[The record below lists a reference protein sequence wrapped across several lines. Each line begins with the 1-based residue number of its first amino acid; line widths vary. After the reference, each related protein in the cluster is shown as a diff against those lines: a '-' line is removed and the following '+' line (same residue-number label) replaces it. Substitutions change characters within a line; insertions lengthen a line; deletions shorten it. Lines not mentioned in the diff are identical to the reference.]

1 MSKVVELAN
10 NELTRGV
17 EEGMFTKEYKD
28 TIIKTLCSLCED
40 GHSGFS
46 IHMTMSIINTMITA
60 LAEGDDEVLKMFQ
73 NRVTQS
79 VDDEMVYDSSVI
91 LSANKAFRVIKTA
104 GHTKE
109 ELIQMVDTLTRLV
122 DWKPL
127 FPIQEDEV
135 IDERYEMNGQHL
147 YDYKR
152 YSGLFKRVY
161 PDGRVEYGDVHMAVG
176 VNIDDECEYYSGLVD
191 RVVQDIH
198 PIKFPYLPPTI
209 PYKVY
214 AEDFLVNPKYGDYDT
229 TGFFY
234 MIEPDGTRIEI
245 NRFFKEDGFEF
256 VEITKEEYE
265 ERKKN
270 RYIPEQPEAQD

>member
-10 NELTRGV
+10 NELTKAV
-17 EEGMFTKEYKD
+17 EEGMFTQKYKD
-28 TIIKTLCSLCED
+28 TVIKSLCSLCED
-40 GHSGFS
+40 GHSAHS
-46 IHMTMSIINTMITA
+46 IHMTMTIINTLIMA
-60 LAEGDDEVLKMFQ
+60 LVKDDIEELRTFQ
-73 NRVTQS
+73 TKLSAAKSGEDCYSKGIFRS
-79 VDDEMVYDSSVI
+79 VDKVFKIIE
-91 LSANKAFRVIKTA
+91 TA

-109 ELIQMVDTLTRLV
+109 ELTQMVDTLTRLV

-135 IDERYEMNGQHL
+135 DDDGYEMNGQKI
-147 YDYKR
+147 YNYER

-176 VNIDDECEYYSGLVD
+176 VNIDNKLGYHSGLID
-191 RVVQDIH
+191 RVAQEIH
-198 PIKFPYLPPTI
+198 PIEFPYLPPTI

-214 AEDFLVNPKYGDYDT
+214 VEEFLVNPKYGDYDT
-229 TGFFY
+229 IGFFY
-234 MIEPDGTRIEI
+234 MIEPDGTRVEI

-270 RYIPEQPEAQD
+270 RYIPEQPKAQD

>member
-10 NELTRGV
+10 NELTKAV
-17 EEGMFTKEYKD
+17 EEGMFTQDYKD

-60 LAEGDDEVLKMFQ
+60 LAEDDDEVLKMFQ

-79 VDDEMVYDSSVI
+79 VDDEMVYDSSAI
-91 LSANKAFRVIKTA
+91 LSADKAFRVIKTA

-109 ELIQMVDTLTRLV
+109 ELIQMTDTLTRLV

-135 IDERYEMNGQHL
+135 NDEGYEMNGQKI
-147 YDYKR
+147 YDYER

-161 PDGRVEYGDVHMAVG
+161 PDGKVEYGDVRMAVG
-176 VNIDDECEYYSGLVD
+176 VNIDNEDEYQSGLVD
-191 RVVQDIH
+191 RIAQEIH
-198 PIKFPYLPPTI
+198 PIKFPYLPPTF
-209 PYKVY
+209 PYRVY
-214 AEDFLVNPKYGDYDT
+214 EEDFLVNPKYGDYDT
-229 TGFFY
+229 AGFFY
-234 MIEPDGTRIEI
+234 MIEPDGTRVEI

-270 RYIPEQPEAQD
+270 RYIPEQPEAQE

>member
-17 EEGMFTKEYKD
+17 EEGMFTQEYKD

-135 IDERYEMNGQHL
+135 NDEGYEMNGQKI
-147 YDYKR
+147 YDYER

-161 PDGRVEYGDVHMAVG
+161 PNGKVEYGDVHMAVG
-176 VNIDDECEYYSGLVD
+176 VNINNEDEYQSGLVD
-191 RVVQDIH
+191 RIAQEIR
-198 PIKFPYLPPTI
+198 PIEFPYLPPTI
-209 PYKVY
+209 PYRVY
-214 AEDFLVNPKYGDYDT
+214 EEDFLVNPKHGDYDT
-229 TGFFY
+229 VGFFY

>member
-17 EEGMFTKEYKD
+17 EEGMFTQEYKD

-60 LAEGDDEVLKMFQ
+60 LAEDNIEVLRSFQ

-79 VDDEMVYDSSVI
+79 VDNEMDYDSSVI
-91 LSANKAFRVIKTA
+91 LSADKAFRVIKTA

-109 ELIQMVDTLTRLV
+109 ELIQMTDTLTRLV

-135 IDERYEMNGQHL
+135 NDEGYEMNGQKI
-147 YDYKR
+147 YDYER

-161 PDGRVEYGDVHMAVG
+161 PDGKVEYGDVRMAVG
-176 VNIDDECEYYSGLVD
+176 VNIDNEDEYQSGLVD
-191 RVVQDIH
+191 RIAQEIH
-198 PIKFPYLPPTI
+198 PIKFPYLPPTF
-209 PYKVY
+209 PYRVY
-214 AEDFLVNPKYGDYDT
+214 EEDFLVNPKYGDYDT
-229 TGFFY
+229 IGFFY
-234 MIEPDGTRIEI
+234 MIEPDGTRVEI

-270 RYIPEQPEAQD
+270 RYIPE

>member
-17 EEGMFTKEYKD
+17 EEGMFTQEYKD

-79 VDDEMVYDSSVI
+79 MYDEMVYDSSVI

-234 MIEPDGTRIEI
+234 MIEPDGTRVEI
-245 NRFFKEDGFEF
+245 NRFFKEDSFEF

-270 RYIPEQPEAQD
+270 RYIPEQPEAQE

>member
-1 MSKVVELAN
+1 MSKVVELAT

-17 EEGMFTKEYKD
+17 EEGMFTQEYKD
-28 TIIKTLCSLCED
+28 TLLKTLCSLCED

-46 IHMTMSIINTMITA
+46 IHMTMSIINTLITA
-60 LAEGDDEVLKMFQ
+60 LAEGDDEALRTFQ

-79 VDDEMVYDSSVI
+79 VENKMTYDSSVI
-91 LSANKAFRVIKTA
+91 LSADKAFRVIKTA

-109 ELIQMVDTLTRLV
+109 ELIQMTDTLTRLV

-127 FPIQEDEV
+127 FPIQENEM
-135 IDERYEMNGQHL
+135 INEGYEMNGQHI

-161 PDGRVEYGDVHMAVG
+161 PDGRVEYGDVNMAIG
-176 VNIDDECEYYSGLVD
+176 VNIDNKLEYQSGLVD
-191 RVVQDIH
+191 RVAQEIH
-198 PIKFPYLPPTI
+198 PIKFPYLPPTN

-229 TGFFY
+229 AGFFY
-234 MIEPDGTRIEI
+234 MIEPDGTRVEI

-270 RYIPEQPEAQD
+270 RYIPKKERN

>member
-17 EEGMFTKEYKD
+17 EEGIFTQEYKD

-60 LAEGDDEVLKMFQ
+60 LAESDDEVLKMFQ

-79 VDDEMVYDSSVI
+79 VNDEMVYDSSVI

-109 ELIQMVDTLTRLV
+109 ELIQMTDTLTRLV

-135 IDERYEMNGQHL
+135 NDEGYEMNGQKI
-147 YDYKR
+147 YDYKILN
-152 YSGLFKRVY
+152 SQK
-161 PDGRVEYGDVHMAVG
+161 
-176 VNIDDECEYYSGLVD
+176 S
-191 RVVQDIH
+191 
-198 PIKFPYLPPTI
+198 
-209 PYKVY
+209 
-214 AEDFLVNPKYGDYDT
+214 
-229 TGFFY
+229 
-234 MIEPDGTRIEI
+234 
-245 NRFFKEDGFEF
+245 
-256 VEITKEEYE
+256 
-265 ERKKN
+265 
-270 RYIPEQPEAQD
+270 

>member
-1 MSKVVELAN
+1 MSRVEELAN
-10 NELTRGV
+10 NELTKAI
-17 EEGMFTKEYKD
+17 EEGMFTQDYKD
-28 TIIKTLCSLCED
+28 TIMKVMASLCED

-46 IHMTMSIINTMITA
+46 IQMTLSIINTLIKA
-60 LAEGDDEVLKMFQ
+60 QAENNVQVLTTFQ
-73 NRVTQS
+73 NQVNAAQGKECDYGIGVLR
-79 VDDEMVYDSSVI
+79 
-91 LSANKAFRVIKTA
+91 SADKAFNIIKIA

-109 ELIQMVDTLTRLV
+109 ELEQMVDTLTRLV

-135 IDERYEMNGQHL
+135 DDDGYEMNGQL
-147 YDYKR
+147 IYDFKR

-161 PDGRVEYGDVHMAVG
+161 PDGRVEYGDVNMAVG
-176 VNIDDECEYYSGLVD
+176 ININNNCSYQSGLVD
-191 RVVQDIH
+191 RVAQEIH
-198 PIKFPYLPPTI
+198 PIKFPYLPPTN

-229 TGFFY
+229 AGFFY
-234 MIEPDGTRIEI
+234 MIEPDGTRVEI

-270 RYIPEQPEAQD
+270 RYIPEQPEAQE